1 MTDQERRQLLSK
13 MKKTAKE
20 VTGSSAAAQ
29 KVLRQ
34 TGVYTPKGKIKKA
47 FS

>member
-1 MTDQERRQLLSK
+1 MTDKERKQLLSK

-20 VTGSSAAAQ
+20 AAGSSTAAR

-34 TGVYTPKGKIKKA
+34 TGVYTQKGNLKRA